1 MKQKKAFTQN
11 IDKILNEGLNKIAS
25 NIGLYQINQGKMQKK
40 EYEINIENKPN
51 HLEEYMYEQTVQNI
65 KQFLKKR
72 DIIISWYKRED
83 IFSTFNQLIDKTEQ
97 DNKNNIANV
106 PIVILMFLLKAIM
119 KQKKAFQKKYLNTK
133 NQVKKSKAHI
143 LQKHVGGHSTFLKPV
158 DDRINFIAKPVQSK
172 ELEFYE
178 SLMKTKNMSK
188 LKKFLPK
195 YYGTVEINNSTQ
207 IIISIL
213 ILNHN
218 GQKAFFQKDSN
229 TEVNFKKTLSQYMR
243 LQDLTKNKKFP
254 CILDIKMGFKAPNQ
268 KDENKFQNSTSS
280 SVGFR
285 ICGMNVY
292 QPLKKCAIFK
302 DKYWG
307 RQIQQQSLESSVASF
322 FFDGE
327 QIRFG
332 LIHMFIKQLKQLK
345 RALQF
350 YKGYKFHSSSLLLIY
365 DGIYNAEQF
374 KHQEKSFKKIQIQDV
389 SQNKSC
395 NYSLNNTFIDQM
407 SNFFTQKIAKK
418 QKKFKEINLFQL
430 EKMSSESQVK
440 YRPLLLQNLKRRQSA
455 FQQTFNSQ
463 QIQNYSDVEKKI
475 ISQHQ
480 SFNYQE
486 YSIQIKSKQDSVEND
501 LNQLDLIKITNQI
514 NLFSRARSESSESN
528 QSILSDKNQSIDSY
542 SQEEQEND
550 VSSNQELFSSFSSAS
565 LNQSFMSQGSNANS
579 KKNKSFD
586 QKDSK
591 NLLNKSYM
599 SSHSQNF
606 ANVEI
611 NENVEEYDL
620 ELVKGIENFIEL
632 LMKIASKE
640 VLQSFVIQ
648 NQQLFT
654 PADAEQQQKVI
665 NTLNNDLILEG
676 IGSNSNNIQN

>member
-1 MKQKKAFTQN
+1 MMSALIQTNECLLNSSKNQN
-11 IDKILNEGLNKIAS
+11 ISQKIETSGNSQTQASPSQHFKEEANEL
-25 NIGLYQINQGKMQKK
+25 
-40 EYEINIENKPN
+40 
-51 HLEEYMYEQTVQNI
+51 
-65 KQFLKKR
+65 
-72 DIIISWYKRED
+72 
-83 IFSTFNQLIDKTEQ
+83 TEQ
-97 DNKNNIANV
+97 QLCPSPTLV
-106 PIVILMFLLKAIM
+106 KADR
-119 KQKKAFQKKYLNTK
+119 FYLYLN
-133 NQVKKSKAHI
+133 Q
-143 LQKHVGGHSTFLKPV
+143 VGGHSTFLKPV

-178 SLMKTKNMSK
+178 SIMKTKNLNK

-207 IIISIL
+207 IVISNKKRISDMTSSQNQYN
-213 ILNHN
+213 LN
-218 GQKAFFQKDSN
+218 FDSKSQWLQSLFSKR
-229 TEVNFKKTLSQYMR
+229 FKYGKYMK

-254 CILDIKMGFKAPNQ
+254 CILDIKMGFKATNQ

-332 LIHMFIKQLKQLK
+332 LIHMFIKQLKKLK
-345 RALQF
+345 RALQY

-374 KHQEKSFKKIQIQDV
+374 KSQEKPSSKKIQIQDFP
-389 SQNKSC
+389 QNKSF
-395 NYSLNNTFIDQM
+395 NHSLNSTFIDQM
-407 SNFFTQKIAKK
+407 SNFFTQKIVKK
-418 QKKFKEINLFQL
+418 QKKLKEINQFQL
-430 EKMSSESQVK
+430 EKISSDSQVK
-440 YRPLLLQNLKRRQSA
+440 YKPLLLQNLKRRQSA
-455 FQQTFNSQ
+455 YQYTFNSQ

-480 SFNYQE
+480 SFNNQDNN
-486 YSIQIKSKQDSVEND
+486 IKIKCKQDSVEND

-514 NLFSRARSESSESN
+514 NLFSKARSQSSESN
-528 QSILSDKNQSIDSY
+528 QSIISDKNQSIDNY
-542 SQEEQEND
+542 SQEEEDND
-550 VSSNQELFSSFSSAS
+550 VSSNQQSFSSFSSAS
-565 LNQSFMSQGSNANS
+565 SLNHSFMSQGSNANS
-579 KKNKSFD
+579 KKNSSFD
-586 QKDSK
+586 KK
-591 NLLNKSYM
+591 NNKSLLNKSYI
-599 SSHSQNF
+599 SSHSQECFSFKQSKPRPILKLIDF
-606 ANVEI
+606 ANIEI
-611 NENVEEYDL
+611 NENVEEHDL

-640 VLQSFVIQ
+640 VSQSFVIQ

-654 PADAEQQQKVI
+654 SAEAEQQFKVI
-665 NTLNNDLILEG
+665 NTLNNDFILEG
-676 IGSNSNNIQN
+676 IGFNQNNIQNQENLTNKN

>member
-1 MKQKKAFTQN
+1 MMSALIQTNECLLNSSKSQN
-11 IDKILNEGLNKIAS
+11 ITQKIETSSNYQTQAS
-25 NIGLYQINQGKMQKK
+25 PNPSQKFK
-40 EYEINIENKPN
+40 EEASEI
-51 HLEEYMYEQTVQNI
+51 
-65 KQFLKKR
+65 
-72 DIIISWYKRED
+72 
-83 IFSTFNQLIDKTEQ
+83 IDQYLCSSPTL
-97 DNKNNIANV
+97 V
-106 PIVILMFLLKAIM
+106 KADR
-119 KQKKAFQKKYLNTK
+119 FYLYLN
-133 NQVKKSKAHI
+133 Q
-143 LQKHVGGHSTFLKPV
+143 VGGHSTFLKPV

-207 IIISIL
+207 IVINNKKRLSDMTSSQNQYNI
-213 ILNHN
+213 N
-218 GQKAFFQKDSN
+218 FDSKSQWLQSLFSKR
-229 TEVNFKKTLSQYMR
+229 FKYGKYMK

-332 LIHMFIKQLKQLK
+332 LIHMFIKQLKKLK
-345 RALQF
+345 RALQY

-374 KHQEKSFKKIQIQDV
+374 KSQEKQTKKMQLQDV

-395 NYSLNNTFIDQM
+395 NYSLNSTFIDHM

-418 QKKFKEINLFQL
+418 QKQFNEINQFQL
-430 EKMSSESQVK
+430 EKISSDSQVK
-440 YRPLLLQNLKRRQSA
+440 YKPLLLQNLKRRQSA
-455 FQQTFNSQ
+455 YQYTFNSQ
-463 QIQNYSDVEKKI
+463 QIQNYSDVERKI

-480 SFNYQE
+480 SFNYQDNN
-486 YSIQIKSKQDSVEND
+486 SKIKCKQDSIEND

-514 NLFSRARSESSESN
+514 NLFSRARSQSSDSN
-528 QSILSDKNQSIDSY
+528 QSILSDKNQSIDNY
-542 SQEEQEND
+542 SQEDEEND
-550 VSSNQELFSSFSSAS
+550 MSSNQESFSSFSSES
-565 LNQSFMSQGSNANS
+565 LNHSFISQGSNANS
-579 KKNKSFD
+579 KKNNSFD
-586 QKDSK
+586 QKNNKS
-591 NLLNKSYM
+591 LLNKSYI
-599 SSHSQNF
+599 SSHSQECFSFKQSKPRPILKLIDF

-611 NENVEEYDL
+611 NENIEEYDL
-620 ELVKGIENFIEL
+620 DLVKSIENFIEL

-640 VLQSFVIQ
+640 VSQSFVIQ

-654 PADAEQQQKVI
+654 SAEAEQQLKMI
-665 NTLNNDLILEG
+665 NTLGNDLILEG
-676 IGSNSNNIQN
+676 IGFNSNNNQNQENQSQKN

>member
-1 MKQKKAFTQN
+1 MSALIQTNECLLNSSKIKNISQKVETNCNYQTQASPSTNFKEESSQLTGLQLCPSPNLAKADRFY
-11 IDKILNEGLNKIAS
+11 L
-25 NIGLYQINQGKMQKK
+25 
-40 EYEINIENKPN
+40 
-51 HLEEYMYEQTVQNI
+51 
-65 KQFLKKR
+65 
-72 DIIISWYKRED
+72 
-83 IFSTFNQLIDKTEQ
+83 
-97 DNKNNIANV
+97 
-106 PIVILMFLLKAIM
+106 
-119 KQKKAFQKKYLNTK
+119 YLN
-133 NQVKKSKAHI
+133 Q
-143 LQKHVGGHSTFLKPV
+143 VGGHSTFLKPV

-207 IIISIL
+207 IVISNKKRLSDMTSSQNQYNI
-213 ILNHN
+213 N
-218 GQKAFFQKDSN
+218 FDSKSQWLQSLFSKR
-229 TEVNFKKTLSQYMR
+229 FKYGKYMK

-350 YKGYKFHSSSLLLIY
+350 YKGYQFHSSSLLLIY

-374 KHQEKSFKKIQIQDV
+374 KHQEKSLKKMQIQDV

-430 EKMSSESQVK
+430 EKMSSDSQVK

-455 FQQTFNSQ
+455 YQQTFNPQ

-480 SFNYQE
+480 SFSYQE
-486 YSIQIKSKQDSVEND
+486 NSIQIKSKQDSVEND

-528 QSILSDKNQSIDSY
+528 QSILSDKNQSIDNY
-542 SQEEQEND
+542 SQEEEEEND
-550 VSSNQELFSSFSSAS
+550 VSSYQESFSSFSSAS

-579 KKNKSFD
+579 KKNNSFD
-586 QKDSK
+586 QKDNK

-599 SSHSQNF
+599 SSHSQECFSFKQSKPRPILKLIDF

-640 VLQSFVIQ
+640 VSQSFVIQ

-654 PADAEQQQKVI
+654 PAEAEQQQKVI

-676 IGSNSNNIQN
+676 IGFNSNNIQN